1 MKKKNKSLGKLLLA
15 SAVSVVLCAFML
27 AGTTWAWFTD
37 SATNTGNSIQ
47 AGTLKISAASAA
59 VDPAA
64 TEKPFTVAGFNGDA
78 AFGFGAAQDLESAG
92 PMISAQN
99 WEPGTSDAKL
109 LSVKNAGT
117 LAAKIKLRFTVADGG
132 LADALWFD
140 FVQVSAD
147 NAVTGTFT
155 RRPMNTLAAFAESI
169 EIPLAGANDEVR
181 FLFLFGMNTDA
192 GNAYQNTSY
201 EVSVTVLA
209 KQMSAE
215 VDGFGDADYDKD
227 ALYYVSVAT
236 PEKFTAAVAAGE
248 NVSLA
253 GDVALTESL
262 TTAGNMTLDLNGQ
275 TLTLADG
282 TASLR
287 AAGGTTLKIKGNGT
301 VNGVVYADSK
311 FGNGS
316 TVIIEAGEN
325 FTVNS
330 EHAMGYAVYGGMG
343 TTLQINGGTYNSSQE
358 GFPVKTLGK
367 KLDIRNATINVLSN
381 SVMDSKG
388 IQTGAAENYL
398 ENVTVHGN
406 YSTALDIIGENAV
419 TTVRG
424 GMFETTKVADSEFGS
439 DTICYKGTLD
449 ISGATIRRVKNGILY
464 NVYQSTSIVGLTVTD
479 CTFEV
484 IETVIVGE
492 FKDLNWWSV

>member
-1 MKKKNKSLGKLLLA
+1 MKKKNRSYGKLLLA

-64 TEKPFTVAGFNGDA
+64 SEKPFTVAGFNGDA

-192 GNAYQNTSY
+192 GNAYQNASF

-215 VDGFGDADYDKD
+215 ADGFGDTIYDKD
-227 ALYYVSVAT
+227 AVYDV
-236 PEKFTAAVAAGE
+236 AGE
-248 NVSLA
+248 AELQEAIAASNPGDSIRLSSGTFDVSAFA
-253 GDVALTESL
+253 GVPEGVSIEGSL
-262 TTAGNMTLDLNGQ
+262 N
-275 TLTLADG
+275 ADG
-282 TASLR
+282 MPATAVQM
-287 AAGGTTLKIKGNGT
+287 AADKNL
-301 VNGVVYADSK
+301 ALSK
-311 FGNGS
+311 S
-316 TVIIEAGEN
+316 
-325 FTVNS
+325 
-330 EHAMGYAVYGGMG
+330 
-343 TTLQINGGTYNSSQE
+343 
-358 GFPVKTLGK
+358 
-367 KLDIRNATINVLSN
+367 
-381 SVMDSKG
+381 
-388 IQTGAAENYL
+388 
-398 ENVTVHGN
+398 NVTVTNLNFVGGGRVELA
-406 YSTALDIIGENAV
+406 SSASSVSLENCTFTDTVIQSQSQGLAV
-419 TTVRG
+419 KNCSFSGDGRAISWSYANGDVLIENCNFDMSERAGYAIHFDGGASSVTVRG
-424 GMFETTKVADSEFGS
+424 CTIKSYLIAIASSVSEVIFENNVVDTYVNVYTTWTMSGNTFNGKTDFDFKTDGLTFTSAG
-439 DTICYKGTLD
+439 DTWNVTSF
-449 ISGATIRRVKNGILY
+449 SGNKTTATITIDGEVK
-464 NVYQSTSIVGLTVTD
+464 
-479 CTFEV
+479 TFA
-484 IETVIVGE
+484 
-492 FKDLNWWSV
+492 